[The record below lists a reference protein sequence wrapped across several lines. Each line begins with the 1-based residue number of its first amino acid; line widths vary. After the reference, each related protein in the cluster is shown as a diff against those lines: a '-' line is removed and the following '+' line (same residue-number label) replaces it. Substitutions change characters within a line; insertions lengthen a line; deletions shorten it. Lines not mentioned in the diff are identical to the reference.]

1 MNAYNKIMLYFWL
14 AAGSLITIGVT
25 LKMFQEGL
33 PNGWL
38 KWRFYYLFALL
49 CFIMYFLRKVM
60 IKRME
65 KHMEF
70 LANKENES
78 KEDQD

>member
-1 MNAYNKIMLYFWL
+1 MLYFWL
-14 AAGSLITIGVT
+14 AAGSILTIGVT
-25 LKMFQEGL
+25 FKMLQEGL
-33 PNGWL
+33 PSGWL
-38 KWRFYYLFALL
+38 KWRIYYLFALL

-70 LANKENES
+70 LKNKAQEEQNSEA
-78 KEDQD
+78 